1 MAHEPAHDIDD
12 DLDWEAEPNP
22 EMVHWQ
28 PTHSPDGSGSRSL
41 PVSPAGALGIVA
53 LGSVAVGAI
62 AVGALAIGA
71 LAIGRLAVGRAS
83 FRRVEIDEL
92 VVGRVRFKD

>member
-1 MAHEPAHDIDD
+1 MSTSLDIDD
-12 DLDWEAEPNP
+12 DPAWDTEPNP
-22 EMVHWQ
+22 DMVHWQ
-28 PTHSPDGSGSRSL
+28 PTHAPDGGAGRSL
-41 PVSPAGALGIVA
+41 PVSAAGALGIVA

-71 LAIGRLAVGRAS
+71 LAIGRLAIGRAS

-92 VVGRVRFKD
+92 VVGRIRFKD